1 MVYIFLSFALDSHEK
16 QNLACLLQS
25 VQALLPIITLSTNHS
40 LSRMLLFLLA
50 ILQWLQ
56 TWFIQS
62 DFRVGTVH
70 FIIACMYG
78 SVRLT
83 GKGCLGKTDNT
94 SVS

>member
-1 MVYIFLSFALDSHEK
+1 MSIKMEK
-16 QNLACLLQS
+16 QNLAVLLQR
-25 VQALLPIITLSTNHS
+25 VQALLHIITVNRS

-56 TWFIQS
+56 TWLIQS
-62 DFRVGTVH
+62 DFRVGSIH

-78 SVRLT
+78 SVCIT
-83 GKGCLGKTDNT
+83 WKGCLGETDNM